1 VIGIS
6 IAFILAFT
14 LFPAALMLMPKQKH
28 ESSGEFTATI
38 MVSVAQFIQNH
49 SRAVLFL
56 FIVLAG
62 VG

>member
-14 LFPAALMLMPKQKH
+14 LFPAALMSITKQKH
-28 ESSGEFTATI
+28 KSSGEFNATI
-38 MVSVAQFIQNH
+38 MISVAELIQNY
-49 SRAVLFL
+49 SKAVLLL

-62 VG
+62 IG